1 MTPTARNARD
11 RRQTRA
17 AEPFLPNPWVLLP
30 RGLGALFWL
39 AVLWMGV
46 LILAAVFADL
56 LPLRD
61 PAASDFTE
69 LKARPGLD
77 FWFGTDVLGRDI
89 LARTIYGA
97 RVSLTVGFLAPII
110 GMVIGLALG
119 MVAGYYRG
127 RIESLIVGTI
137 DVILAFPNIVLAMGV
152 LFFAGADPINL
163 IAVMSVIAI
172 PANTR
177 IARASTLVYAQRE
190 FVTAALAQGASNPR
204 VMWNELLP
212 NVLMPQLAYILS
224 FMAIVI
230 MIEGSLAFLGVGIPP
245 PQPTWGGMIAS
256 GFTDINTDPHIVFLP
271 ALVLFLTVLSLNMIG
286 DRLNS
291 KLTIRGSAL

>member
-1 MTPTARNARD
+1 MTPAARNAGIGD
-11 RRQTRA
+11 PTPTLDPVLPTRSA
-17 AEPFLPNPWVLLP
+17 LSP

-39 AVLWMGV
+39 AVLWMSV
-46 LILAAVFADL
+46 LILTAAFADL

-61 PAASDFTE
+61 PAASDFAR
-69 LKARPGLD
+69 LKARPGPD

-110 GMVIGLALG
+110 GMAFGLALG
-119 MVAGYYRG
+119 MAAGYYRG
-127 RIESLIVGTI
+127 RIESLIVGAI

-152 LFFAGADPINL
+152 LFFAGADLVNL
-163 IAVMSVIAI
+163 IAVLSVISI

-190 FVTAALAQGASNPR
+190 FVTAALAQGASNAR

-212 NVLMPQLAYILS
+212 NVLLPQLAYVLS

-245 PQPTWGGMIAS
+245 PQPTWGGMIAA

-286 DRLNS
+286 DRLRG
-291 KLTIRGSAL
+291 KFTVRGSAL